1 MKKLKTGKAGNRGNG
16 NGHSDGN
23 GNGQIKRPATLKLK
37 ISSRK
42 KEQTRIASAD
52 RGLDSAKAPSLV
64 VDLVQMSPETLTIPV
79 QTNLPQ
85 LDTESPW
92 LNPTQ
97 FDRPAFLMNFPFSYG
112 TKFANNQW
120 MVDMKGEKRQPDFTR
135 AAVQFLAVYQN
146 ISAEGLVYLLPTPRG
161 QDLQDLLYTANL
173 GIVLDHLPDKNTV
186 VISDFTSAPRRGET
200 AVGVKFF
207 QNMGYDVHVT
217 PSKFEGEAELKHL
230 YDNVYVGGYGI
241 RSEKAT
247 YDWMEEKFDMQIIKV
262 REVEPYLYHLDCSI
276 FPITK
281 ENTLVCTELFS
292 KKELAQLGKVT
303 NIIPVTV
310 DECFSGICNSVRL
323 PNQVLNSSHIHDLK
337 AGTEDYQF
345 EIKKN
350 RKLEDIAANLALEIS
365 YFNLSEF
372 HKSGALLSCMVMH
385 LNRACY
391 KIALTA

>member
-1 MKKLKTGKAGNRGNG
+1 MKILKHTGNGKIASNG
-16 NGHSDGN
+16 NGKRNGHSKEVTAVLPTLRSDE
-23 GNGQIKRPATLKLK
+23 QIAPGINVQMGETGAGTLK
-37 ISSRK
+37 IRV
-42 KEQTRIASAD
+42 
-52 RGLDSAKAPSLV
+52 KA
-64 VDLVQMSPETLTIPV
+64 
-79 QTNLPQ
+79 NRPQ
-85 LDTESPW
+85 LELASKSPW

-97 FDRPAFLMNFPFSYG
+97 FDRPAFLMNFPFSYATG
-112 TKFANNQW
+112 VANNPW
-120 MVDMKGEKRQPDFTR
+120 MEDMKDGKRDPDFTR

-146 ISAEGLVYLLPTPRG
+146 ISAEGLVYLLPTPQG
-161 QDLQDLLYTANL
+161 ADLQDLLYTANL
-173 GIVLDHLPDKNTV
+173 GIVLEHLPNKNTV
-186 VISDFTSAPRRGET
+186 VISNFASPPRRGET
-200 AVGVKFF
+200 PVGVKFF
-207 QNMGYDVHVT
+207 QDMGYEVHVA
-217 PSKFEGEAELKHL
+217 PAKFEGEAELKHL
-230 YDNVYVGGYGI
+230 YDNIYIGGYGI
-241 RSEKAT
+241 RSDRAT
-247 YDWMEEKFDMQIIKV
+247 YDWMEEKFGMKIVKL

-292 KKELAQLGKVT
+292 KKELAEVGKVT

-337 AGTEDYQF
+337 AGTKDYQF
-345 EIKKN
+345 EISKN